1 MKYFIGAIFF
11 LFTNAWA
18 QGPCVPGSSEN
29 TKVVASGSIKTVEGI
44 LADFDPCHRSVQLSM
59 PSIFAKKRGEKPP
72 VVIIAHGG
80 GGVGS
85 YEREFSKLM
94 NRSGFATLLYDAFEM
109 NGLTSG
115 ASRRSMSV

>member
-80 GGVGS
+80 IRRNGF
-85 YEREFSKLM
+85 REPSAGRGEGIVNIHGRDW
-94 NRSGFATLLYDAFEM
+94 NR
-109 NGLTSG
+109 
-115 ASRRSMSV
+115 R